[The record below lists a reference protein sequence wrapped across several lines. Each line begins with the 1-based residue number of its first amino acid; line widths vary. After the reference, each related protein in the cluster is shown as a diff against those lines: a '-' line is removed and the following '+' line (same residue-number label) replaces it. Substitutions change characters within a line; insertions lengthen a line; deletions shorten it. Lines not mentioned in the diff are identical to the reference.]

1 MKGARFYG
9 DFAFGFDIQKIL
21 AEDLLLPFVIVRVEG
36 VLELKAL
43 SDTMSHNAFG
53 SVSKR
58 TIWVRGLR
66 HLISLALRHVIA
78 QTTG

>member
-9 DFAFGFDIQKIL
+9 DFALSFDIQKIL
-21 AEDLLLPFVIVRVEG
+21 AEDLLFPFVIVRVEG

-43 SDTMSHNAFG
+43 SDTMCHNAFG

-58 TIWVRGLR
+58 AIWIRGLR
-66 HLISLALRHVIA
+66 HLISLALRHVKA

>member
-1 MKGARFYG
+1 MKGVRFDG
-9 DFAFGFDIQKIL
+9 DFALGLDIQQVL

-43 SDTMSHNAFG
+43 PDTMCHNAFG

-58 TIWVRGLR
+58 AIWIRGLR

-78 QTTG
+78 QTIG